1 MKEFII
7 EKNDSNQRLD
17 RFLGKYLNKAP
28 SSFIQKLIRTKKV
41 KVNKKRASKEQILN
55 EGDLLNIYVYDE
67 VLEGY
72 IKEKKLKLNS
82 GNKLDLIYDDENISI
97 IYKKAGILVHPASK
111 EDYGK
116 TLVDDYIQ
124 LLLFKNEYVPRME
137 KSFTPAI
144 VNRLDLNTS
153 GLVIACKNSHSLR
166 SLSKAIKEKKI
177 TKKYRTIVKGTL
189 NSEKRVEKNLEKLEN
204 KNMVVV
210 SGEGKESETIFRPLK
225 IKNGYTLIEAELITG
240 RTHQIRAHLK
250 SIGLNIVGDRKYG
263 TASVNAYLKKEY
275 ALNNQYLI
283 AYKLEING
291 LEDELSYLNGKIFE
305 LDKSYFNLKL
315 EEGLFG

>member
-153 GLVIACKNSHSLR
+153 GLVIACKSSHSLR
-166 SLSKAIKEKKI
+166 ALSKAIKEKKI

-189 NSEKRVEKNLEKLEN
+189 NSEKRVVKNLEKLEN
-204 KNMVVV
+204 KNMVLV

-225 IKNGYTLIEAELITG
+225 IKNGYTLVEAELITG

>member
-210 SGEGKESETIFRPLK
+210 SGEGKDSETIFRPLK

-305 LDKSYFNLKL
+305 IDKSYFNLKL

>member
-210 SGEGKESETIFRPLK
+210 SGEGKDSETIFRPLK